1 MSVSI
6 IHDLLE
12 LGANSNASDWH
23 IKQGHP
29 VVLRIEKALVDTD
42 YIPDAEKMEKIMQ
55 DFIPNKELREKF
67 NETGDLDISYVEDNV
82 GRFRVNVHMQRGEP
96 AFTLRYVKTNILT
109 FDDLGLPEIMQT
121 IAEAPRGI
129 IILGGTTGSGKSTT
143 LAAMLEHLNM
153 NYRKHIITIEDPIEY
168 EFEDKKSV
176 FEQRE
181 VGIDTD
187 SFKNAL
193 IHALRQDPDI
203 IMVGEMRDRVSFDA
217 ALQAADTG
225 HLVMTTLH
233 ANTASQAITRILDF
247 YSHQERESV
256 RMALSMNLHSIICQR
271 LLPRAFGGGLIPGSE
286 IMINTPMVRKI
297 LEKDQI
303 EKLPAAIDNGREDGM
318 QTFNHSLLQLVNE
331 GLITEED
338 ALATATNPEAL
349 RMNLQGIELKSGS
362 NILG

>member
-143 LAAMLEHLNM
+143 LA
-153 NYRKHIITIEDPIEY
+153 
-168 EFEDKKSV
+168 EDKKSV